1 MKIVLQRTSGANVT
15 VDNQIVGEIKKG
27 LVVLLGISNNDTKE
41 TVTQMVRKIT
51 NLRIFHD
58 ENDKMNLSIKDV
70 KGEILVIS
78 QFTLYADCKKGNR
91 PSFTNAGNPE
101 YANELYEFFIE
112 EVKKQDI
119 PVAHGI
125 FGAHMQ
131 VNLTND
137 GPVTILLE
145 A

>member
-1 MKIVLQRTSGANVT
+1 MKIVLQRTTGASVT
-15 VDNQIVGEIKKG
+15 VDNRTVGKIDHG
-27 LVVLLGISNNDTKE
+27 LVILLGISDEDTKE
-41 TVTQMVRKIT
+41 TVTQMVRKIS

-70 KGEILVIS
+70 KGQILVIS

-91 PSFTNAGNPE
+91 PSFTGAGKPE
-101 YANELYEFFIE
+101 HANELYEYFIQ
-112 EVKKQDI
+112 EVQHQDI
-119 PVAHGI
+119 PVQHGI

-137 GPVTILLE
+137 GPVTIVLE